1 VALIKRILLFLASLV
16 FTIVLLIGAT
26 TGFAKDEF
34 EADIKEPN
42 FRFYTIEWIDEADDN
57 GRRFVCGTKVTTY
70 DYSGR
75 KFVMEYYYLLTN
87 ENKIVTRFELD
98 AVQISFEAI
107 EPLKTESLAIKLHGS
122 VINKD
127 GEEILAGIRG
137 PDEEYKGI
145 ATEYNELDLIGNTEI
160 FKLLYRGGY
169 NIEAYIM
176 PHSST
181 VIPIAKNQLYNE
193 NSEETLIRCIVD
205 LMDNHEAN
213 KSKGEV
219 FSENA
224 YRTG

>member
-1 VALIKRILLFLASLV
+1 MTLINRILLFFASIV
-16 FTIVLLIGAT
+16 FIIVLLIGAT
-26 TGFAKDEF
+26 ASYAKDEF
-34 EADIKEPN
+34 QADVKEPN
-42 FRFYTIEWIDEADDN
+42 FRFYTIEWIDVADDN
-57 GRRFVCGTKVTTY
+57 DRKYVCGTKVTTF
-70 DYSGR
+70 DHSGR
-75 KFVMEYYYLLTN
+75 KYIMEYYYLLTN
-87 ENKIVTRFELD
+87 KNKVVTRFELD
-98 AVQISFEAI
+98 ALQVSFETI
-107 EPLKTESLAIKLHGS
+107 EPLKTESLAIKLYAS
-122 VINKD
+122 IIKKD

-137 PDEEYKGI
+137 SNEEYKGI
-145 ATEYNELDLIGNTEI
+145 ATEYNELDLIGNTEL

-193 NSEETLIRCIVD
+193 NNEETLIRCIVD

-213 KSKGEV
+213 IPKGEV

>member
-1 VALIKRILLFLASLV
+1 MALIKRILLFLASLV

-26 TGFAKDEF
+26 AGFAKDEF

-42 FRFYTIEWIDEADDN
+42 FRFYTIEWVDVADDS
-57 GRRFVCGTKVTTY
+57 GRKFVCGTKVTTY

-75 KFVMEYYYLLTN
+75 KYVMEYYYLLTN
-87 ENKIVTRFELD
+87 ENKVVTRFRVNALQ
-98 AVQISFEAI
+98 VSFESV

-122 VINKD
+122 IINKD
-127 GEEILAGIRG
+127 GEDMLAGVRG
-137 PDEEYKGI
+137 SDEEYKGI
-145 ATEYNELDLIGNTEI
+145 ATEYNELDLIGNTEL
-160 FKLLYRGGY
+160 FKILYRGGY
-169 NIEAYIM
+169 DIEAYIM

-213 KSKGEV
+213 IPKGEV
-219 FSENA
+219 FIENA

>member
-1 VALIKRILLFLASLV
+1 MVLINRILLFFASIV
-16 FTIVLLIGAT
+16 FIIVLLIGAT

-57 GRRFVCGTKVTTY
+57 DRKFVCGTKVTTY

-75 KFVMEYYYLLTN
+75 KYVMQYYYLLTN
-87 ENKIVTRFELD
+87 KNKVVTRFKLD

-107 EPLKTESLAIKLHGS
+107 EPLKTEYLDIKLHAS
-122 VINKD
+122 IIKKD
-127 GEEILAGIRG
+127 GEDILAGIRG
-137 PDEEYKGI
+137 SDEEYKGI
-145 ATEYNELDLIGNTEI
+145 ATEYTEFDLIGNTEL

-176 PHSST
+176 PQAST
-181 VIPIAKNQLYNE
+181 VISIAKNQLYNE
-193 NSEETLIRCIVD
+193 NSEETLIRCIAD

-213 KSKGEV
+213 KPKGEV
-219 FSENA
+219 FSEST

>member
-1 VALIKRILLFLASLV
+1 MALIKRILLFLSSLV

-34 EADIKEPN
+34 QADVKEPN
-42 FRFYTIEWIDEADDN
+42 FRFYTIEWVDEVDDS
-57 GRRFVCGTKVTTY
+57 GRKYVCGTKVTTY

-75 KFVMEYYYLLTN
+75 KYVMEYYYLLTN
-87 ENKIVTRFELD
+87 ENKVVTRFELD
-98 AVQISFEAI
+98 ALQVSFETI
-107 EPLKTESLAIKLHGS
+107 EPLKTESLAIKLYAS
-122 VINKD
+122 IVKKD
-127 GEEILAGIRG
+127 GEEILAGLRG
-137 PDEEYKGI
+137 SDEEYKGV
-145 ATEYNELDLIGNTEI
+145 ATEYTELDLIGNTEI

-169 NIEAYIM
+169 DIEAYIM

-181 VIPIAKNQLYNE
+181 VIPIAKNKLYNE
-193 NSEETLIRCIVD
+193 NNEETLIRCIVD

-213 KSKGEV
+213 IPKGEV

>member
-1 VALIKRILLFLASLV
+1 MFLASLV
-16 FTIVLLIGAT
+16 FTFVVLIGAT

-42 FRFYTIEWIDEADDN
+42 FRFYTIEWIDEADDS
-57 GRRFVCGTKVTTY
+57 GRKFVCGTKVTTY

-75 KFVMEYYYLLTN
+75 KYVMEYYYLLTN
-87 ENKIVTRFELD
+87 ENKIVTRFNLD

-107 EPLKTESLAIKLHGS
+107 EPLKTEYLDIKLHAS

-127 GEEILAGIRG
+127 GEKILAGIRG
-137 PDEEYKGI
+137 SDEDYKGI

-160 FKLLYRGGY
+160 FKILYRGGY

-176 PHSST
+176 PQAST

-193 NSEETLIRCIVD
+193 NSEETLIRCIVN
-205 LMDNHEAN
+205 LMENHEAN
-213 KSKGEV
+213 IPKGEV

>member
-1 VALIKRILLFLASLV
+1 MALIIRILLFLASIV

-26 TGFAKDEF
+26 TSYAKDEF

-42 FRFYTIEWIDEADDN
+42 FRFYTIEWVDVADDS
-57 GRRFVCGTKVTTY
+57 GRKFVCGTKVTTY

-75 KFVMEYYYLLTN
+75 KYVMEYYYLLTN
-87 ENKIVTRFELD
+87 ENKIVTRFNLD

-107 EPLKTESLAIKLHGS
+107 EPLKTEYLDIKLHAS

-127 GEEILAGIRG
+127 GEKILAGIRG
-137 PDEEYKGI
+137 SDEDYKGI

-160 FKLLYRGGY
+160 FKILYRGGY

-176 PHSST
+176 PQAST

-193 NSEETLIRCIVD
+193 NSEETLIRCIVN
-205 LMDNHEAN
+205 LMENHEAN
-213 KSKGEV
+213 IPKGEV

>member
-1 VALIKRILLFLASLV
+1 MFLASLV

-26 TGFAKDEF
+26 AGFAKDEF

-42 FRFYTIEWIDEADDN
+42 FRFYTIEWIDEADDS

-75 KFVMEYYYLLTN
+75 KYVMEYYYLLTN
-87 ENKIVTRFELD
+87 ENKVVTRFNLD

-107 EPLKTESLAIKLHGS
+107 EPLKTEYLDIKLHAS
-122 VINKD
+122 IVKKD
-127 GEEILAGIRG
+127 GESILAGIRG
-137 PDEEYKGI
+137 SDEDYKGI

-169 NIEAYIM
+169 DIEAYIM
-176 PHSST
+176 PQAST

-193 NSEETLIRCIVD
+193 SSEETLIRCIAD
-205 LMDNHEAN
+205 LMDSHEAN
-213 KSKGEV
+213 IPKGEV

>member
-1 VALIKRILLFLASLV
+1 MALIKRILLLLASIV

-26 TGFAKDEF
+26 NGFAKDEF
-34 EADIKEPN
+34 QVDVKETN
-42 FRFYTIEWIDEADDN
+42 FRFYTIEWIDEVDDN
-57 GRRFVCGTKVTTY
+57 GRKYVCGTKVTTY

-87 ENKIVTRFELD
+87 ENKVVTRFELD
-98 AVQISFEAI
+98 ALQVSFETI

-122 VINKD
+122 IINKD
-127 GEEILAGIRG
+127 GEDILAGIRG
-137 PDEEYKGI
+137 LDEDYKGI
-145 ATEYNELDLIGNTEI
+145 VTEYTELDLIGNTEI

-176 PHSST
+176 PQAST

-193 NSEETLIRCIVD
+193 NSEETLIRCIAD

-213 KSKGEV
+213 KPKGEV
-219 FSENA
+219 FSEST